1 MLNEEGYRI
10 YGELLRSELITAMGC
25 TEPIAIAYAG
35 ALARKVLGREPDK
48 LLLAC
53 SGNIVKNV
61 KGVTVP
67 NSGGRRGIE
76 IAALLGVCGGD
87 TRRRLAVLESV
98 TDDTRARAV
107 ALLEAGICTTS
118 LIEGTDNLVVQVTA
132 RAGVDEAFVEIRGT
146 HTNVTRMEHNGEDL
160 LRDGGAQEVCAPA
173 PDKKRLNVRDILTY
187 GETVELDTIRDVL
200 ENQIQCNRAISQ
212 AGLAGHYGAEV
223 GTTLRGMFQEGPFE
237 MRAAAAAAAGSDA
250 RMNGCPLPV
259 VINSGSGNQ
268 GLTITMPVL
277 LYAEENGVSHERLLR
292 ALAIAN
298 LMSIHQKR
306 FIGSLSAYCGAT
318 SAACAAAVGV
328 CRLQGGSYEQI
339 CGVIT
344 NTLATLGGMWCD
356 GAKSSCAS
364 KIAAAVYTGLL
375 SVRMSMNGHRFEQG
389 EGIVT
394 ASVEKTIEDVGYIA
408 REGMKEADLE
418 ILRLMLENG

>member
-87 TRRRLAVLESV
+87 ARRRLAVLESV

-223 GTTLRGMFQEGPFE
+223 STTLRGMFQEGP
-237 MRAAAAAAAGSDA
+237 
-250 RMNGCPLPV
+250 L
-259 VINSGSGNQ
+259 
-268 GLTITMPVL
+268 
-277 LYAEENGVSHERLLR
+277 
-292 ALAIAN
+292 
-298 LMSIHQKR
+298 
-306 FIGSLSAYCGAT
+306 
-318 SAACAAAVGV
+318 
-328 CRLQGGSYEQI
+328 
-339 CGVIT
+339 
-344 NTLATLGGMWCD
+344 
-356 GAKSSCAS
+356 
-364 KIAAAVYTGLL
+364 
-375 SVRMSMNGHRFEQG
+375 
-389 EGIVT
+389 
-394 ASVEKTIEDVGYIA
+394 
-408 REGMKEADLE
+408 
-418 ILRLMLENG
+418 

>member
-25 TEPIAIAYAG
+25 TEPMAIAYAG

-87 TRRRLAVLESV
+87 ARRRLAVLESV
-98 TDDTRARAV
+98 TDGTRARAV

-160 LRDGGAQEVCAPA
+160 LRDGGAQEVFAPA

-328 CRLQGGSYEQI
+328 CWLQGGSYEQI
-339 CGVIT
+339 CAVAPH
-344 NTLATLGGMWCD
+344 ATLGGMWCD

>member
-76 IAALLGVCGGD
+76 IAALLGVCW
-87 TRRRLAVLESV
+87 
-98 TDDTRARAV
+98 
-107 ALLEAGICTTS
+107 
-118 LIEGTDNLVVQVTA
+118 
-132 RAGVDEAFVEIRGT
+132 
-146 HTNVTRMEHNGEDL
+146 
-160 LRDGGAQEVCAPA
+160 
-173 PDKKRLNVRDILTY
+173 
-187 GETVELDTIRDVL
+187 
-200 ENQIQCNRAISQ
+200 
-212 AGLAGHYGAEV
+212 
-223 GTTLRGMFQEGPFE
+223 
-237 MRAAAAAAAGSDA
+237 
-250 RMNGCPLPV
+250 
-259 VINSGSGNQ
+259 
-268 GLTITMPVL
+268 
-277 LYAEENGVSHERLLR
+277 
-292 ALAIAN
+292 
-298 LMSIHQKR
+298 
-306 FIGSLSAYCGAT
+306 
-318 SAACAAAVGV
+318 
-328 CRLQGGSYEQI
+328 LQGGSYEQI

-394 ASVEKTIEDVGYIA
+394 ASVEKP
-408 REGMKEADLE
+408 
-418 ILRLMLENG
+418 LRMWATLPGKA

>member
-1 MLNEEGYRI
+1 MLQEQVYTV
-10 YGELLRSELITAMGC
+10 YGELLRGELITAMGC

-35 ALARKVLGREPDK
+35 ALARQILGREPDT
-48 LLLAC
+48 LQLAC

-87 TRRRLAVLESV
+87 ATRRLAVLESV
-98 TDDTRARAV
+98 TDATRARAV
-107 ALLEAGICTTS
+107 ELLEAGICTTS

-132 RAGVDEAFVEIRGT
+132 RAGADE
-146 HTNVTRMEHNGEDL
+146 GECA
-160 LRDGGAQEVCAPA
+160 RQVCAPA
-173 PDKKRLNVRDILTY
+173 PDKSLLNVRDILTY
-187 GETVELDTIRDVL
+187 GETVDLDTIRDVL
-200 ENQIQCNRAISQ
+200 ENQITCNRAISDT
-212 AGLAGHYGAEV
+212 GLAGHYGAEV
-223 GTTLRGMFQEGPFE
+223 GATLRGMFQEGPFE

-277 LYAEENGVSHERLLR
+277 LYAEENQVDHDSLLR

-318 SAACAAAVGV
+318 SAACAAAVGI
-328 CRLQGGSYEQI
+328 CWLQGGSYEQI

-394 ASVEKTIEDVGYIA
+394 ASVEKTIQDVGHIA
-408 REGMKEADLE
+408 REGMREADLE
-418 ILRLMLENG
+418 ILRLMLKN